1 MSAQSVQSS
10 LSVSQ
15 GSPTALSQSGLGN
28 LTIENTALD
37 QYYEKWPKD
46 FFSLKKLRNGAHWH
60 NPEYLSTLWAIS
72 SFNVRHNCKFAEHS
86 RFLHWFTT
94 FNNWTLGSLNE

>member
-46 FFSLKKLRNGAHWH
+46 FFQPQEVKEWSALAQSGIFVNFMG
-60 NPEYLSTLWAIS
+60 N
-72 SFNVRHNCKFAEHS
+72 F
-86 RFLHWFTT
+86 
-94 FNNWTLGSLNE
+94 